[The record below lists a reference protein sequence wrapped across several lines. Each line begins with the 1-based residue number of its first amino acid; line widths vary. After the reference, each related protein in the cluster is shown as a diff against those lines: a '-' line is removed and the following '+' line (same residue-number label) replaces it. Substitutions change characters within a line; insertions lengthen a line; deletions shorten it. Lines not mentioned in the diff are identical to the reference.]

1 MNISGRAGIAIG
13 AAIILTLGT
22 AGGVSYALVNSS
34 GSQPAPPIAT
44 APLAPH
50 AKIPT
55 HTKWGKTLRVRHT
68 QGRLA
73 GGSVIILLG
82 PRVSSQTGASRQA
95 AEIIDRN
102 QVAIVTLVWINITT
116 IQMIIWPDHP
126 GSPIITVPGG
136 TTKTGGGTGT
146 AKTGGGGTT
155 THTPPL
161 TRIAIPNE
169 AGRDQTTAQNDL
181 ATAGFTNVVVVGVRG
196 PDGSMTGSVLDQNPA
211 PGTLLLSG
219 GKITLTVVT
228 GIQVPAEVGNPVT
241 TAQGELSSAGFTNVT
256 VNMVPDP
263 SGVSPGNV
271 VSQTPAST
279 GITMA
284 LAGDPIT
291 LNVASGSTP
300 PSAQP
305 SQPTPPPANPTPP
318 PANPTPPP
326 AAPAQPPAPQQIAV
340 PNEVGNDVN
349 TAQSDL
355 SSAGFTNVIVN
366 TVPGPI
372 GTASG
377 TVLSQSPAAGAMALP
392 GDMITL
398 TVAQ

>member
-1 MNISGRAGIAIG
+1 
-13 AAIILTLGT
+13 
-22 AGGVSYALVNSS
+22 
-34 GSQPAPPIAT
+34 
-44 APLAPH
+44 
-50 AKIPT
+50 
-55 HTKWGKTLRVRHT
+55 
-68 QGRLA
+68 
-73 GGSVIILLG
+73 VIILLG

-95 AEIIDRN
+95 AEIINRN
-102 QVAIVTLVWINITT
+102 HVAIVTLVWINITT

-155 THTPPL
+155 THTPPP

-169 AGRDQTTAQNDL
+169 AGQDQTTAQNDL

-256 VNMVPDP
+256 VNTVPDP

-300 PSAQP
+300 PPAQP
-305 SQPTPPPANPTPP
+305 SQPTPP

>member
-1 MNISGRAGIAIG
+1 
-13 AAIILTLGT
+13 
-22 AGGVSYALVNSS
+22 
-34 GSQPAPPIAT
+34 
-44 APLAPH
+44 
-50 AKIPT
+50 
-55 HTKWGKTLRVRHT
+55 
-68 QGRLA
+68 
-73 GGSVIILLG
+73 
-82 PRVSSQTGASRQA
+82 
-95 AEIIDRN
+95 
-102 QVAIVTLVWINITT
+102 
-116 IQMIIWPDHP
+116 
-126 GSPIITVPGG
+126 
-136 TTKTGGGTGT
+136 
-146 AKTGGGGTT
+146 
-155 THTPPL
+155 
-161 TRIAIPNE
+161 
-169 AGRDQTTAQNDL
+169 
-181 ATAGFTNVVVVGVRG
+181 
-196 PDGSMTGSVLDQNPA
+196 MTGSVLDQNPV

-300 PSAQP
+300 PPAQP
-305 SQPTPPPANPTPP
+305 SQPTPP